1 MPRKRTARAQDVAAE
16 FTDGLRRYGLALLS
30 KGAPAAIKQ
39 RISQIQEELGVWHR
53 VLGLLE
59 NSPQEIEA
67 LLTVDPNEVAS
78 NCDRLGIREEDLK
91 TLRGLFDDL
100 ARSVSNA
107 PISSDGAQPM
117 YELMSRVAEPKP
129 WAPKRFAPHFEEGF
143 RRRENEGAPLA
154 ALAQQLIPD
163 NCRLNLES
171 AVQNMSRGIG
181 RVRREHERCRKLG
194 LPSPFLK
201 N

>member
-1 MPRKRTARAQDVAAE
+1 
-16 FTDGLRRYGLALLS
+16 
-30 KGAPAAIKQ
+30 
-39 RISQIQEELGVWHR
+39 
-53 VLGLLE
+53 
-59 NSPQEIEA
+59 
-67 LLTVDPNEVAS
+67 
-78 NCDRLGIREEDLK
+78 
-91 TLRGLFDDL
+91 
-100 ARSVSNA
+100 
-107 PISSDGAQPM
+107 M

-143 RRRENEGAPLA
+143 RRRENEGTPLA

-163 NCRLNLES
+163 NFRLNLES

-201 N
+201 SWRFPSSQSSLNFGIDDFRVHSLPLRTLANSEQWAPPIDELQCSQACSRSRGPIAASYSNGSEPASLPGFNHVPSRHLSKLAGG